1 MVAKSRAEIQKAYRE
16 RLKAKDNEAY
26 LKKERERRKRNYVP
40 TEFLSR
46 RDKIRRNAAINL
58 ALKRHRKRKL
68 QEKREAEA
76 LQQPQPEPMMI
87 KMPFNQRGKGP
98 RKRISRAL
106 GKKTLEVA
114 KLQEQLKE
122 VKKKYRTALRK
133 IQRTNL
139 QKTQFKKKTP
149 LTPRSKT
156 EEQMRQAN
164 LDKEQAKKIRRQILL
179 GNVVMEEVKA
189 TKEHNKLGH
198 SKILHNT
205 LAGKIMKKYRC
216 ISLLS
221 RKSGFARNSLSG
233 TCSKSLAI
241 EKVIR
246 KRSILC
252 YRDDVIEFLER
263 DDNSRNLPGKADKV
277 KIDKENTV
285 QKRVLTDYISN
296 LHQKFLGENPTAKIS
311 LTTFQRIRPKNILTT
326 SFITRNSC
334 LCTKHQNMAMLVKT
348 LQQEGLDVSKNPE
361 IVVSNYTVHEIEEKV
376 NAEVEKND
384 ITFSQWKRI
393 TIDDSGRKKTVT
405 KIVEAKKSKAEF
417 VAYLRDQFT
426 VFTEHVKRMRKQY
439 EEIRELKQN
448 LPPHH
453 AIIHMDFAENYS
465 CKSMDEI
472 QSAYW
477 NQSFVTLHPAVV
489 YTPGDSGI
497 CHTSYVYISDDL
509 NHNSSALVTFIKDM
523 VEEIKI
529 KIDPN
534 VECLHYWTDSPT
546 SQYRNKTIFQLIAN
560 HEKLFGIKAKWNYF
574 EAGHGKGPCDGI
586 GGCTKRMADQAMK
599 SGKAVIQ
606 DAKDFFGWTQSEN
619 CNLKNINFKFVP
631 KEQCE
636 NTATE
641 IQQWINRPIKGTMK
655 IHAVVGL
662 GNNAILVKETSCYC
676 QSCLAGNMC
685 DSWRRDMCGPIEA
698 EVAEN
703 NREETEMQTDTV
715 NEREMCGP
723 IEAEVAEN
731 NREETE
737 MQTDTVNEREMCGP
751 IEAEMAENNREET
764 EMQPDTVNER
774 YDIGTYVAALYEGK
788 TYIGKVTD
796 LDPEDDLCYK
806 INFLEQKKKQFQWP
820 RNPDEIWCRKQDVLF
835 KVQEPTP
842 SGKSNRLLKLLPEDR
857 NKVDNVFDSL

>member
-252 YRDDVIEFLER
+252 Y
-263 DDNSRNLPGKADKV
+263 
-277 KIDKENTV
+277 
-285 QKRVLTDYISN
+285 
-296 LHQKFLGENPTAKIS
+296 
-311 LTTFQRIRPKNILTT
+311 
-326 SFITRNSC
+326 
-334 LCTKHQNMAMLVKT
+334 
-348 LQQEGLDVSKNPE
+348 
-361 IVVSNYTVHEIEEKV
+361 
-376 NAEVEKND
+376 
-384 ITFSQWKRI
+384 
-393 TIDDSGRKKTVT
+393 
-405 KIVEAKKSKAEF
+405 
-417 VAYLRDQFT
+417 
-426 VFTEHVKRMRKQY
+426 
-439 EEIRELKQN
+439 
-448 LPPHH
+448 
-453 AIIHMDFAENYS
+453 
-465 CKSMDEI
+465 
-472 QSAYW
+472 
-477 NQSFVTLHPAVV
+477 
-489 YTPGDSGI
+489 
-497 CHTSYVYISDDL
+497 
-509 NHNSSALVTFIKDM
+509 
-523 VEEIKI
+523 
-529 KIDPN
+529 
-534 VECLHYWTDSPT
+534 
-546 SQYRNKTIFQLIAN
+546 
-560 HEKLFGIKAKWNYF
+560 
-574 EAGHGKGPCDGI
+574 
-586 GGCTKRMADQAMK
+586 
-599 SGKAVIQ
+599 
-606 DAKDFFGWTQSEN
+606 
-619 CNLKNINFKFVP
+619 
-631 KEQCE
+631 
-636 NTATE
+636 
-641 IQQWINRPIKGTMK
+641 
-655 IHAVVGL
+655 
-662 GNNAILVKETSCYC
+662 
-676 QSCLAGNMC
+676 
-685 DSWRRDMCGPIEA
+685 
-698 EVAEN
+698 
-703 NREETEMQTDTV
+703 
-715 NEREMCGP
+715 
-723 IEAEVAEN
+723 
-731 NREETE
+731 
-737 MQTDTVNEREMCGP
+737 
-751 IEAEMAENNREET
+751 
-764 EMQPDTVNER
+764 
-774 YDIGTYVAALYEGK
+774 
-788 TYIGKVTD
+788 
-796 LDPEDDLCYK
+796 
-806 INFLEQKKKQFQWP
+806 
-820 RNPDEIWCRKQDVLF
+820 
-835 KVQEPTP
+835 
-842 SGKSNRLLKLLPEDR
+842 
-857 NKVDNVFDSL
+857 